1 MIKDMEKERNINM
14 IDKYMKEN
22 ISMEKNME
30 KEKNIMKMESLY
42 MMDIIFIIISIK
54 EKFILKKF

>member
-1 MIKDMEKERNINM
+1 
-14 IDKYMKEN
+14 MKEN
-22 ISMEKNME
+22 ISMEKEME
-30 KEKNIMKMESLY
+30 LEKNIMKMENLY